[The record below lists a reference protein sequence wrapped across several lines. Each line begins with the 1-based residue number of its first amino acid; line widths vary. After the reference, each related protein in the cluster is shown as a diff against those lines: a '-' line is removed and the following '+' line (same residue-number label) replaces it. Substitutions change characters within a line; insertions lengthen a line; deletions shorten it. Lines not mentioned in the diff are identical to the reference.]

1 MKKKMNQWLAL
12 LCNVFGTIAAV
23 YVGGWLMFL
32 CPLHMLYMSFHNGT
46 LTLAMVFLCGVK
58 ILLSTTF
65 AGLVWCIGY
74 IGCNYFKGEED
85 PDWGAFNAGI
95 KEEELVE
102 KGQ

>member
-1 MKKKMNQWLAL
+1 
-12 LCNVFGTIAAV
+12 
-23 YVGGWLMFL
+23 
-32 CPLHMLYMSFHNGT
+32 
-46 LTLAMVFLCGVK
+46 MVFLCGVK

-85 PDWGAFNAGI
+85 PDWGELNAGI